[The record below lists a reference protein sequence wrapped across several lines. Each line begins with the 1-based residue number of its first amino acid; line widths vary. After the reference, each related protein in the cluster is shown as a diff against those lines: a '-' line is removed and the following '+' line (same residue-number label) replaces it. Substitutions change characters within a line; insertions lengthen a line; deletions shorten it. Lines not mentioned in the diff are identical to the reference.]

1 VHTESEVMM
10 MKEKSGVLSGSGDK
24 DLADAMESFTEMQMD
39 ICSATD
45 CTGLIPALPASD
57 SEITSYEQLYH
68 FLPGAK

>member
-1 VHTESEVMM
+1 
-10 MKEKSGVLSGSGDK
+10 MKEKPGIPPGF
-24 DLADAMESFTEMQMD
+24 ESEEFTDDMDSAPEAQMD

-68 FLPGAK
+68 FLPNAK

>member
-1 VHTESEVMM
+1 
-10 MKEKSGVLSGSGDK
+10 MKEKQIIPTGTGDE
-24 DLADAMESFTEMQMD
+24 DFADAMDSTMETQMD

-68 FLPGAK
+68 FLPNAK